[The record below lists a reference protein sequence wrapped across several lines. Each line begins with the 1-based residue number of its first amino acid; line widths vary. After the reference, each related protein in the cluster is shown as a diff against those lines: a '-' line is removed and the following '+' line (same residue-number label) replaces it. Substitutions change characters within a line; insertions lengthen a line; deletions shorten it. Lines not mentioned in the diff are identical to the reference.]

1 MPAMKV
7 STRAALAILL
17 AIVVVEC
24 SSPSKP
30 TPPTG
35 PFTIA
40 GRVTDFG
47 TGNGVSALQIRVGT
61 EEAVTDAGGNYTV
74 LLDRGDYQVR
84 LPPSDTYLGLIVVGG
99 PWTRGDV
106 YVNGGVCAVRYG
118 AVTDHNTG
126 KPIFG
131 ATIGAGPTTTDAT
144 GLYRV
149 DYYGCSGSCGAC
161 NTSILQVKAI
171 GYKDFSQV
179 LGRGVA
185 GVQRLDIHL
194 DPL

>member
-1 MPAMKV
+1 MQV
-7 STRAALAILL
+7 STRTALAFLF
-17 AIVVVEC
+17 AIVVAC
-24 SSPSKP
+24 SSPSEP

-47 TGNGVSALQIRVGT
+47 TGTGVSGLQIRVGT
-61 EEAVTDAGGNYTV
+61 EEATTDAGGNYNV
-74 LLDRGDYQVR
+74 RVDRGEYQVR
-84 LPPSDTYLGLIVVGG
+84 LPPSDAFLGVIVVGG

-126 KPIFG
+126 RPIRG
-131 ATIGAGPTTTDAT
+131 ATIGSGQATTDAN
-144 GLYRV
+144 GWYRV
-149 DYYGCSGSCGAC
+149 DYYGCSGSCGNC
-161 NTSILQVKAI
+161 GTSVLEVKAA
-171 GYKDFSQV
+171 GYKDATFI

-185 GVQRLDIHL
+185 GVQRLDVHL